1 MELDFF
7 RILATLLN
15 LSLIILIA
23 YVVVKI
29 VRHIIKSFNRLERIE
44 NKLNEDVRKFKR
56 KRTSKC

>member
-23 YVVVKI
+23 YGVVKI

-44 NKLNEDVRKFKR
+44 NKLNEISESLKEKEH
-56 KRTSKC
+56 